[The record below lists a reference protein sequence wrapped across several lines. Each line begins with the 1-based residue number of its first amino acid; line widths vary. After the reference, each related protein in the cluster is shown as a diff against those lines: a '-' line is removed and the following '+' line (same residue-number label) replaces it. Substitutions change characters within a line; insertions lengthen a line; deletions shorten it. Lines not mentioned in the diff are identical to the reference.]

1 MTLRIIQWTTG
12 IVGSAGVRAIA
23 AHPEL
28 ELVGCFAWSP
38 DKQGRDAGEL
48 CGLAPMGVRAVGD
61 VDMLLALRPD
71 CVLYTPQFPDVDV
84 MVQILEAGINLVST
98 SYFITGRSFA
108 AGEAE
113 RLDAAARRGGAS
125 LYGTGINPGFANVF
139 ALLSSG
145 VCQRID
151 RISVLESVDSTHYGS
166 AATWRACGLGR
177 PVDDPAIPAMAKSL
191 TSVFQD
197 AVEMM
202 ADALAIE
209 LDEIRYDVEFAAAT
223 ETVELGYMT
232 IDKGCACG
240 LRHGWSG
247 HVDGRPVIE
256 LPLVWTLGYTMQP
269 SWPVENGY
277 VIEIDGLPSVRS
289 RIEILHPESESGP
302 DFGMNTVMP
311 AVHAIA
317 PVCAA
322 RPGIIAAH
330 ELPLIV
336 ARRMLGP
343 TQLNPSPSDLLN
355 PSGAPAR

>member
-1 MTLRIIQWTTG
+1 MALRVVQWNTG

-23 AHPEL
+23 AHPDL

-38 DKQGRDAGEL
+38 EKQGKDVGTL
-48 CGLAPMGVRAVGD
+48 CGLEPSGVEATAD
-61 VDMLLALRPD
+61 VDALLALRPD
-71 CVLYTPQFPDVDV
+71 CILYTPQFPDVDL
-84 MVQILEAGINLVST
+84 MVRMLEAGIHVVST
-98 SYFITGRSFA
+98 SYFITGRSFGDGA
-108 AGEAE
+108 AE
-113 RLDAAARRGGAS
+113 RLDEAARRGGAS
-125 LYGTGINPGFANVF
+125 LYGTGINPGFANIF

-145 VCQRID
+145 VCQRVD
-151 RISVLESVDSTHYGS
+151 RISVLESVDSTHYES
-166 AATWRACGLGR
+166 PETWRACGLGR
-177 PVDDPAIPAMAKSL
+177 RVDDPEIPALARST

-202 ADALAIE
+202 AAALGST

-232 IDKGCACG
+232 IEKGCATGMRQC
-240 LRHGWSG
+240 WSG
-247 HVDGRPVIE
+247 VVDGKPLIE
-256 LPLVWTLGYTMQP
+256 LPIVWTLGYTMEP

-289 RIEILHPESESGP
+289 RIEILHPESASGP

-322 RPGIIAAH
+322 PPGIVLAH
-330 ELPLIV
+330 DLPLLA
-336 ARRMLGP
+336 ARRM
-343 TQLNPSPSDLLN
+343 
-355 PSGAPAR
+355 ARGRTRD